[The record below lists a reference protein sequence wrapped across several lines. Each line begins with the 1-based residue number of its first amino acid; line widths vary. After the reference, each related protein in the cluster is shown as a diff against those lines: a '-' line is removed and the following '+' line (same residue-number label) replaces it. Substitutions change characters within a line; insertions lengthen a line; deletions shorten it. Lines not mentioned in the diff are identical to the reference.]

1 MTTRDAAPSALAAVQ
16 QLRRSRGFA
25 ALPNGERAAL
35 ERDLRRLESSLG
47 SPAVAEAQAAD
58 PYAAGMAGEFP
69 FPGKSPAPAPA
80 PAPPP
85 PPAQPGTATIGR
97 RAGDALEAVNFPGF
111 VASLLQGTF
120 QAIVDAT
127 VQQVREYAALVAS
140 LSQSIDAFARDNVSA
155 SQIRGELA
163 QRYPQDLAI
172 AMPEPGKPGEAR
184 LVPRPGRGDEPP
196 GWLAEFDLDG
206 ETFDDRL
213 TEGPLLQAGRAHVAE
228 QRMQMLATTVLMGIN
243 RIVIN
248 DGDIRARLAFH
259 ASASEKTNADVL
271 TANVGQGG
279 GIASRSLGGGSG
291 GGGASMMVSTLK
303 ANAQADASI
312 KADLMGSVRISFR
325 TETFPLERFADSG
338 AIQLIQRHA
347 KWGATSDDKKP
358 AEPPKQ
364 PRKAEEDV

>member
-1 MTTRDAAPSALAAVQ
+1 MTHRDAAPSALAAVQ

-25 ALPNGERAAL
+25 ALPTSERAAL

-47 SPAVAEAQAAD
+47 SPAVAQAQAAD
-58 PYAAGMAGEFP
+58 PYASGMAGEFP
-69 FPGKSPAPAPA
+69 FPGQSSAPAPA
-80 PAPPP
+80 QPPPAP

-140 LSQSIDAFARDNVSA
+140 LSQSIDSFARDNVSA
-155 SQIRGELA
+155 AQIRGELA

-172 AMPEPGKPGEAR
+172 DMPGPGEPGEPR
-184 LVPRPGRGDEPP
+184 LVPRPGRGDQPP
-196 GWLAEFDLDG
+196 SWLAEFDLDG
-206 ETFDDRL
+206 ETFDDKL
-213 TEGPLLQAGRAHVAE
+213 TEGPLLQAGRTHVAE

-279 GIASRSLGGGSG
+279 GIASRSLGGG

-358 AEPPKQ
+358 AEPARP
-364 PRKAEEDV
+364 PRKPEEDA